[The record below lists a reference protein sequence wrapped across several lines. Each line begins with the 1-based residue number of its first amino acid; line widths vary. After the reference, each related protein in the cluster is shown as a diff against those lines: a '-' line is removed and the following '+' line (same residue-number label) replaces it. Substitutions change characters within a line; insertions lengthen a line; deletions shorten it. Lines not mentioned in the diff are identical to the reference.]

1 MLPLPASAVVEVAGR
16 VWLLT
21 LGSRGERSKTGSFV
35 AEIGPISDIST
46 AASYELQVADA
57 DFGPAMNPA
66 ISKAIHTHRGPEIW
80 YLLTGE

>member
-1 MLPLPASAVVEVAGR
+1 
-16 VWLLT
+16 
-21 LGSRGERSKTGSFV
+21 V

-66 ISKAIHTHRGPEIW
+66 ISKAIHTHSGPEIW